1 MSHVFQALSA
11 AFADILASESLAA
24 SGAAK
29 LNGTRLADDLEFRVP
44 KPLANGWRIKTLYF

>member
-11 AFADILASESLAA
+11 AFADILASESLAV